1 MPPYCTK
8 EFPTWIQDTIF
19 MFTLIL
25 GREDDVS
32 MDGAMLALID
42 WYHQGPTHSLRY
54 VELIGG

>member
-1 MPPYCTK
+1 
-8 EFPTWIQDTIF
+8 
-19 MFTLIL
+19 MFALIL

-42 WYHQGPTHSLRY
+42 WYHRGPTHTLWY